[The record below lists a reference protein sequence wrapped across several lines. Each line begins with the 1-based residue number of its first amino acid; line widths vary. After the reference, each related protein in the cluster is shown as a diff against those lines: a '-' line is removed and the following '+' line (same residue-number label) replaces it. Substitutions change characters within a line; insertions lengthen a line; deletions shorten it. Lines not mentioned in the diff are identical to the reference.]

1 MLLRYCMSVLKRFF
15 AHTNFDLALRF
26 VYCDFMHSVNEF
38 YNNIYNM
45 LLTTTKRLH
54 IYNSPI

>member
-38 YNNIYNM
+38 YNNIYNT
-45 LLTTTKRLH
+45 LLTTTRLH
-54 IYNSPI
+54 KTTYL

>member
-15 AHTNFDLALRF
+15 ANFDLALRF

-54 IYNSPI
+54 IYDSPI